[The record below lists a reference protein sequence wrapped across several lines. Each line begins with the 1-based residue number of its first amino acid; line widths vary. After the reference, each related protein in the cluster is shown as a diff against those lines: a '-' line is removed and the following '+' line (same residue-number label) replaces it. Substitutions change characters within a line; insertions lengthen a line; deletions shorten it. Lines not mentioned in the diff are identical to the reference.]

1 MTRFRAGLIGSGIQA
16 SLTPAMHEAEGA
28 AKGHDYR
35 YDLIDTDRRP
45 EPLADLLDWA
55 QSEGFSGLN
64 ITHPYKQAVMP
75 LLDRLDPDAE
85 ALGAVNTVVLHDG
98 LRIGHNTDWSGF
110 AEGLRRAQPNAPLGA
125 VVQLGAGGAGSAV
138 AYALLKRGAR
148 RLTIFD
154 NDAAK
159 AVDLAARMAALF
171 PSVEA
176 VVGRDLSSATA
187 NADGLVNCTPV
198 GMAKY
203 PGAPLPLEYLRP
215 SLWVADVVYFPLETA
230 LLAAARAK
238 GCAVVDGGGMA
249 VFQAVEAFRL
259 ITGLTPDSER
269 MIASFK
275 RLLSR

>member
-28 AKGHDYR
+28 AQGRDYR
-35 YDLIDTDRRP
+35 YALIDTDLRP

-55 QSEGFSGLN
+55 QEEGFAGLN

-75 LLDRLDPDAE
+75 LLDRLDQDAQ
-85 ALGAVNTVVLHDG
+85 ALGAVNTVVMRDG
-98 LRIGHNTDWSGF
+98 LRVGHNTDWSGF
-110 AEGLRRAQPNAPLGA
+110 AEGLRRTLPNAPLGA

-138 AYALLKRGAR
+138 AYAVLMQGAA
-148 RLTIFD
+148 RLAIFD

-159 AVDLAARMAALF
+159 AEALVARMAALA
-171 PSVEA
+171 PAAEVVIGQNLAAA
-176 VVGRDLSSATA
+176 VG
-187 NADGLVNCTPV
+187 NADGLVNCTPM

-230 LLAAARAK
+230 LLASAKAK
-238 GCAVVDGGGMA
+238 GCAVVNGGGMA

-259 ITGLTPDSER
+259 ITGLTPDPER
-269 MIASFK
+269 MIASFT
-275 RLLSR
+275 RLLAA